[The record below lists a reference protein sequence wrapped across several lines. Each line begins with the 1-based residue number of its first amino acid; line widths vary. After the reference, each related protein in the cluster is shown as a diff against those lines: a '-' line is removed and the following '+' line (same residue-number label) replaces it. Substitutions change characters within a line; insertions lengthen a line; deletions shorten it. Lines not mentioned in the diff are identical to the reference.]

1 MLHKIR
7 PFDKRKDME
16 EVDQFGWL
24 NLCEAYH
31 NGTVSGDLAVTKEE
45 FSPCE
50 HVEAM
55 IGRPADEF
63 DAIRM
68 GKFIKDR
75 TPKKV
80 VAPAAASSGDGA

>member
-24 NLCEAYH
+24 NLTDAYA
-31 NGTVSGDLAVTKEE
+31 NGVIPADLRATEGE
-45 FSPCE
+45 FAP
-50 HVEAM
+50 VENAESM

-68 GKFIKDR
+68 GKFIKER
-75 TPKKV
+75 GV
-80 VAPAAASSGDGA
+80 VQNPSEAPSGAE

>member
-7 PFDKRKDME
+7 PFDKRRDME

-24 NLCEAYH
+24 NLTDAYSH
-31 NGTVSGDLAVTKEE
+31 GVVPADLRATEGE
-45 FSPCE
+45 FAP
-50 HVEAM
+50 VENVESM

-68 GKFIKDR
+68 GKFIKER
-75 TPKKV
+75 GV
-80 VAPAAASSGDGA
+80 VEKSVSASKDAD

>member
-24 NLCEAYH
+24 NLTDAYAH
-31 NGTVSGDLAVTKEE
+31 GVIPADLRATEGE
-45 FSPCE
+45 FAPVE
-50 HVEAM
+50 NAEAM

-68 GKFIKDR
+68 VKFIKER
-75 TPKKV
+75 GVVEKTKEAPK
-80 VAPAAASSGDGA
+80 GAE